1 MKTVLVL
8 ASGGFDSTY
17 LIMKNLR
24 EGNCV
29 IPLYIKSMVDSYQ
42 RKYEI
47 KALQAIVSEFQKLY
61 PKKVKTNK
69 FSESYLCD
77 FIQYESNFWCGGYHG
92 FPLQQPIVWML
103 GAASFIN
110 KDTTPPEIDE
120 IQLGYVMEDH
130 ALSWL
135 KEIKKLFKAIMGMS
149 MMTHFAV
156 NGKEYK
162 LPKVT
167 FPIIKLSKY
176 DIYGS
181 IERDCP
187 SIFKLCVTCETPNED
202 GSACGHCH
210 SCEVAQNH
218 GLKNLTPKYV
228 NDDKVF
234 WPKGKLKK
242 IRQAKQLEFDFMKNY
257 DYFNDYNE
265 NLEYGGPHEYFPP
278 RNGSSINSL
287 ALMKNNCVDDD
298 RDDYD
303 DENGIGVVYND
314 SGESA

>member
-17 LIMKNLR
+17 LIMNNLK
-24 EGNCV
+24 EGNRV
-29 IPLYIKSMVDSYQ
+29 IPLYVKSMVDSLQ

-47 KALQAIVSEFQKLY
+47 KALKAIVSEFQKLY
-61 PKKVKTNK
+61 PKKVKTDK
-69 FSESYLCD
+69 FNESYQCD
-77 FIQYESNFWCGGYHG
+77 FIHYESNFWCGGYHG
-92 FPLQQPIVWML
+92 FHLQQPIVWML
-103 GAASFIN
+103 SAASFLC
-110 KDTTPPEIDE
+110 KDTIPPEIDE

-135 KEIKKLFKAIMGMS
+135 KEIKKVFKALMGMS
-149 MMTHFAV
+149 MMAHFSID
-156 NGKEYK
+156 GKDYK

-176 DIYGS
+176 DVYGA
-181 IERDCP
+181 IQRDCP

-202 GSACGHCH
+202 GLACGHCH
-210 SCEVAQNH
+210 SCEVAKKY
-218 GLKNLTPKYV
+218 GLTNLTPTFV
-228 NDDKVF
+228 EE
-234 WPKGKLKK
+234 PTMIRSIGKNKFKSKK
-242 IRQAKQLEFDFMKNY
+242 RWKQLEFNFMKNY

-265 NLEYGGPHEYFPP
+265 GLEYEGPHEYIPP
-278 RNGSSINSL
+278 RSGSSLNSL
-287 ALMKNNCVDDD
+287 ALMKNNDCED
-298 RDDYD
+298 DDYD